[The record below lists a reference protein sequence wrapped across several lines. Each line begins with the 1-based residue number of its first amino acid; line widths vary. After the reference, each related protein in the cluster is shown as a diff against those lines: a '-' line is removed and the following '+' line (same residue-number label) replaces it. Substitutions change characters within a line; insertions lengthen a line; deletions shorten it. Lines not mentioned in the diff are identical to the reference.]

1 MTDAYP
7 RGRGRKTPSGYRAAV
22 ANAAAQMTIDELAR
36 EVGMTARNVRAYQSR
51 GLISSPEVRGR
62 TGYYGPEHVE
72 RLRLVKQLQGE
83 GFNLEAIRRLLDT
96 GTGEPLPDVLDFARA
111 VAAPFSDERPLV
123 VEASV
128 FTDRWGDQLT
138 PALVERIRELGF
150 VRPLEDGRWEIR
162 SPALQSAAGELADL
176 GVPLEVAVE
185 ITAVLKHHADAV
197 ASAYVDLFIE
207 RVWRPFEQA
216 GEPEDRWPEVR
227 HALDRLRPLA
237 AQTLNA
243 VFGVVMTEQVEHALT
258 RELAKL
264 TRREA

>member
-1 MTDAYP
+1 
-7 RGRGRKTPSGYRAAV
+7 
-22 ANAAAQMTIDELAR
+22 MTIDELAH

-51 GLISSPEVRGR
+51 GLIAAPELRGR

-96 GTGEPLPDVLDFARA
+96 GADEPLPEALDFARA
-111 VAAPFSDERPLV
+111 VAAPFSDERPMV
-123 VEASV
+123 VDASV
-128 FTDRWGDQLT
+128 FVERWGEQLT
-138 PALVERIRELGF
+138 PQLVQRIRELGF
-150 VRPLEDGRWEIR
+150 VRELDDGRWEVR
-162 SPALQSAAGELADL
+162 SPPLQRAADELADL
-176 GVPLEVAVE
+176 GVPLDVAVE
-185 ITAVLKHHADAV
+185 ITAVLKRHADAV
-197 ASAYVDLFIE
+197 ASAYIELFVE
-207 RVWRPFEQA
+207 RIWRPFEQA

-227 HALDRLRPLA
+227 HALERLRPLA

-243 VFGVVMTEQVEHALT
+243 VFGVVMTEQVEDALT